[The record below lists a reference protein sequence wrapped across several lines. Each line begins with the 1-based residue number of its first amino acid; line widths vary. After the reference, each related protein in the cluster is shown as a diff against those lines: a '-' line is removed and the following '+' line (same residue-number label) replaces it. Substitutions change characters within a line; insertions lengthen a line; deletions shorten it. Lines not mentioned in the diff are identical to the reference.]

1 MNDDA
6 RSAYVRL
13 EDDDQMEQQ
22 RDTIGDALR
31 WLWSRRLVI
40 IGGLLLGAF
49 LAGFT
54 ALTLRLVQNN
64 NLTEYII
71 EFRFDGRE
79 ENKYP
84 NGTPFALS
92 DIVAPGVLTSVYQS
106 EDLATFGLS
115 LQQFQSSIYVSPY
128 SPDRRLILDRYEKID
143 SRKATVAELSEAQ
156 EALDRELSA
165 ATQRY
170 AALRYTD
177 QGFGLPQ
184 AKVATVL
191 ERIAQEWQRVAVET
205 RGVLGV
211 EITPLPSNVFSDESF
226 VGLEKLNAIRVI
238 RQNITRLRDFVDN
251 VASRPGGNTLQ
262 DPETGTTTTTLRS
275 MLDRA
280 TIQLAEI
287 PTNWPSSAA
296 SQGVSGLGTPLNLY
310 SERLFDE
317 TELANLD
324 YLIALDLLRQRSR
337 LIRDNVEQIEARPF
351 GNAARDPETN
361 VSARDVGRLLTD
373 LEDYTLK
380 QLTAPVLSLGIAKN
394 PDVVNLYYRSRLE
407 ELQREK
413 QTLGNKAQVLEA
425 ANKNYQGLVAG
436 AGIAAQAGTSGQFP
450 PTSSTVIPQ
459 LGDAFL
465 DRIIQLSQKGGD
477 TEFRQKLLEETV
489 ALQQREADT
498 DEEIAWIKEYIDRFG
513 GAPGQAAPER
523 PQVDIAQRSYFIG
536 LLDTQLPEV
545 LKKYKD
551 YVDITQRIADRLR
564 VAEDI
569 HSITMP
575 EGEQQVAVD
584 FYLRNGVTTT
594 MTIEDMLKRLR
605 DYADVANRL
614 YGQLSAETLGRY
626 RHLYSAAS
634 DAVRV
639 RQPLVSR
646 YELLLIA
653 FVSIMVAL
661 IGLAVSFAAQK
672 IGRRR
677 QASGKA

>member
-6 RSAYVRL
+6 RSAYVRIQ
-13 EDDDQMEQQ
+13 EDDELEPQKDP
-22 RDTIGDALR
+22 IGDAMR
-31 WLWSRRLVI
+31 WLWRRRLVI
-40 IGGLLLGAF
+40 VGCFLLGAF
-49 LAGFT
+49 LAGLV
-54 ALTLRLVQNN
+54 ALAVRLAQSD
-64 NLTEYII
+64 NLTEYVI
-71 EFRFDGRE
+71 EFRFDGRD

-92 DIVAPGVLTSVYQS
+92 DIVAPGVLTTVYQG
-106 EDLATFGLS
+106 EDLSSFGLS
-115 LQQFQSSIYVSPY
+115 LQQFQSSIYVAPY

-143 SRKATVAELSEAQ
+143 ARKATVAELSEAQ

-170 AALRYTD
+170 AVVRYTD

-191 ERIAQEWQRVAVET
+191 ERIAQEWERVAIET

-238 RQNITRLRDFVDN
+238 RQNIQRLRDFVDN
-251 VASRPGGNTLQ
+251 VAGRPGGNTLQ

-287 PTNWPSSAA
+287 PTNWPSAPA
-296 SQGVSGLGTPLNLY
+296 SQGVRGLGTPLNLY
-310 SERLFDE
+310 SDRLFDE

-324 YLIALDLLRQRSR
+324 YLIALDLLRQRGR
-337 LIRDNVEQIEARPF
+337 LIRDNVDQIEARPF

-361 VSARDVGRLLTD
+361 LSVRDVGRLLTD

-407 ELQREK
+407 ELEREK
-413 QTLGNKAQVLEA
+413 QTLASKAQVLEV
-425 ANKNYQGLVAG
+425 ANKNYQGLVGGGSAP
-436 AGIAAQAGTSGQFP
+436 AAQPGTTGQFP
-450 PTSSTVIPQ
+450 PATSTVIPQ

-489 ALQQREADT
+489 TLQQRAADT

-513 GAPGQAAPER
+513 GMPGQAATER
-523 PQVDIAQRSYFIG
+523 PQVDEAQRSYFIG
-536 LLDTQLPEV
+536 LLDTQLPAV
-545 LKKYKD
+545 LTKYKE

-575 EGEQQVAVD
+575 EGEQQVGID
-584 FYLRNGVTTT
+584 FYLRNGVQSS

-626 RHLYSAAS
+626 KHLYSAAS

-639 RQPLVSR
+639 RQPLVTR
-646 YELLLIA
+646 FELVFIA
-653 FVSIMVAL
+653 FAAIMMVL
-661 IGLAVSFAAQK
+661 IGLAASFVAQK
-672 IGRRR
+672 VRKPR
-677 QASGKA
+677 

>member
-6 RSAYVRL
+6 RSAHLRFEH
-13 EDDDQMEQQ
+13 EDEVDQRNDAM
-22 RDTIGDALR
+22 GDMLR
-31 WLWSRRLVI
+31 WLWSRRVVI

-49 LAGFT
+49 LAGLV
-54 ALTLRLVQNN
+54 ALTLRVVQND

-84 NGTPFALS
+84 NGAPFALS
-92 DIVAPGVLTSVYQS
+92 DIVAPGVLTAVYQA
-106 EDLATFGLS
+106 EDLGAFGLS
-115 LQQFQSSIYVSPY
+115 LQQFQSSVYVSPY

-143 SRKATVAELSEAQ
+143 ARKATVAELSEAQ
-156 EALDRELSA
+156 QGLNQELSA
-165 ATQRY
+165 ATRRY
-170 AALRYTD
+170 AVLRYTD

-184 AKVATVL
+184 AKVSTVL
-191 ERIAQEWQRVAVET
+191 ERIVQEWERIAVET

-226 VGLEKLNAIRVI
+226 AGLEKLNAIRII
-238 RQNITRLRDFVDN
+238 RQNIARLREFVEN
-251 VASRPGGNTLQ
+251 VSSRPGGNTLL
-262 DPETGTTTTTLRS
+262 DPETGATTSTLKS

-287 PTNWPSSAA
+287 PTSWPSAPA
-296 SQGVSGLGTPLNLY
+296 GQRVSSLGTPINLY
-310 SERLFDE
+310 SDRLFDE
-317 TELANLD
+317 GELANLD
-324 YLIALDLLRQRSR
+324 YLIALDLLRQRGR
-337 LIRDNVEQIEARPF
+337 LIRDNVEQIQSRSF
-351 GNAARDPETN
+351 GNAARDPQTN
-361 VSARDVGRLLTD
+361 LSARDVGRLLSD

-413 QTLGNKAQVLEA
+413 QTLASKAQVLEV
-425 ANKNYQGLVAG
+425 ANKNYQGLVSGVPAG
-436 AGIAAQAGTSGQFP
+436 APAQPGGGGGQFP
-450 PTSSTVIPQ
+450 PTSATVIPQ
-459 LGDAFL
+459 FGDAFL
-465 DRIIQLSQKGGD
+465 DRIIELSQKGGD

-489 ALQQREADT
+489 SLQQRAADT

-513 GAPGQAAPER
+513 GMPGQDAPAR
-523 PQVDIAQRSYFIG
+523 PPVDEAQRSYFIG
-536 LLDTQLPEV
+536 LLDKQLPQV
-545 LKKYKD
+545 LTKYKE
-551 YVDITQRIADRLR
+551 YVDITQRIAERLR

-575 EGEQQVAVD
+575 EGEQQVGID
-584 FYLRNGVTTT
+584 FYLRNGVTPS

-634 DAVRV
+634 DAFLV

-646 YELLLIA
+646 FELLVIA
-653 FVSIMVAL
+653 LSAILVAM
-661 IGLAVSFAAQK
+661 IALALSFAADK
-672 IGRRR
+672 IRRR
-677 QASGKA
+677 A